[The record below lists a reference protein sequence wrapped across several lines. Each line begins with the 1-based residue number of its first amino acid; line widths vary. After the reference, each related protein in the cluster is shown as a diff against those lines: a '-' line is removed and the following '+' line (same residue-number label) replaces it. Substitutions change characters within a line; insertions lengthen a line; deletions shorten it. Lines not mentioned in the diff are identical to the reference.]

1 MRTVKINTVSLMK
14 FILIIIFLFNS
25 FLAFTQTNGQRCVEG
40 FPQKRGNVN
49 GEWDS
54 KDSLESQIGYSFKN
68 PELKRIALKQR
79 SVKSYYRHNTLE
91 FLGDAVF
98 GLFMAE
104 ILVKRYDW
112 VYTRVLHSAWE
123 ALVSNRVFAQWASIL
138 QLDQYAYRK
147 GRYLGEQVTLKLADF
162 LEALMGAIYLDGGH
176 ESAQNLSRK
185 FFEISVDYMSN
196 RYMLHEIVQNR
207 FNKFMSYEVKIIT
220 STPYSANHP
229 LFIADVKVG
238 DQVLG
243 SGKGTNKSIAKEQA
257 ALSALNKLEADTPLI
272 INRGQVIKILG
283 LQKPRSLEPDLDNY
297 SDHLAFLG
305 KRVFDLYVT
314 VFLLDRHIYSPRT
327 LSSRRHFFHKLNM
340 GQWPEELKMAIVK
353 VLDKR
358 GISLKLPAFH
368 TSILKVS
375 NDGKLMKERG
385 QYYSAFYFL
394 LGEMYLKQGP
404 KKAEAL
410 VRQVAQDVAPQEFS
424 RNRGANNF
432 QENRK
437 KQQDERVPLPF

>member
-1 MRTVKINTVSLMK
+1 MK
-14 FILIIIFLFNS
+14 FILIIIFLFSVFLSFGETNS
-25 FLAFTQTNGQRCVEG
+25 HNRCVEG
-40 FPQKRGNVN
+40 FPQKRGGVN
-49 GEWDS
+49 GEPNS

-68 PELKRIALKQR
+68 LELKHIALKQR

-98 GLFMAE
+98 GLFVAE
-104 ILVKRYDW
+104 LLVKQYDGIDKKTLYSIW
-112 VYTRVLHSAWE
+112 D
-123 ALVSNRVFAQWASIL
+123 ALVSNRVFAQWAL
-138 QLDQYAYRK
+138 MLKLDQYV
-147 GRYLGEQVTLKLADF
+147 YLVNRNQYPHLVRASNLKLADF
-162 LEALMGAIYLDGGH
+162 LEALVGAIYLDGGH
-176 ESAQNLSRK
+176 RPAEKLVSKLFRT
-185 FFEISVDYMSN
+185 SVGNISN
-196 RYMLHEIVQNR
+196 RSILHDIVFNR
-207 FNKFMSYEVKIIT
+207 FNKNMYYEIT
-220 STPYSANHP
+220 EMTSPPYSAHNP
-229 LFIADVKVG
+229 LFLVTIKVE
-238 DQVLG
+238 DQIIG

-272 INRGQVIKILG
+272 INRGQAIKILG
-283 LQKPRSLEPDLDNY
+283 LQKPRSLKSDLDNY
-297 SDHLAFLG
+297 GDHLAFLG

-314 VFLLDRHIYSPRT
+314 VLLLERHIYSPQT
-327 LSSRRHFFHKLNM
+327 LSSRRHFLHKLNI
-340 GQWPEELKMAIVK
+340 GQWPEELKIAIVK